1 MHKKHLWSL
10 ATVLLA
16 MLLLPVSPARADE
29 AADAQV
35 LQSLSRAISRTAT
48 DVKPAVVSVYTTHI
62 IRRDDMP
69 GIPGLPFDFGPF
81 GPQPR
86 RERPDEG
93 NGSQREFRRR
103 GLGSGFIVNADE
115 GHIITNNH
123 VIADAEDIKVQLAD
137 DREYEAT
144 VVGADHQTDIAV
156 IKIDAPDLKALE
168 LGDSDE
174 VEVGEFVLAVGSP
187 FGLRQT
193 VSFGIISG
201 KGRGDLGLED
211 YGDFIQTDAAIN
223 RGNSGGPL
231 VDVRGRVVG
240 VNTAIA
246 SRTGGS
252 VGVGFAIP
260 VNMAHHIATQLIET
274 GEVTRGWLGVGIQ
287 DLTSDMAEQFGLD
300 RPSGALV
307 TQIFDDT
314 PAAEA
319 GLEPGDIIVEFD
331 GTEITN
337 VSTLRNTVAAI
348 RPDTEVELAIIRDGE
363 RKALTATIGQLSE
376 DALAHARG
384 ETTTEE
390 LGMSVR
396 TLDPEMAEEL
406 GTEQETGVVVTAVQ
420 PDSPAAEQGIGPG
433 AIILQVNRQPVAT
446 ASEFR
451 AALREADL
459 QRGVLLLVVIED
471 QSRFVVLKSE
481 N

>member
-1 MHKKHLWSL
+1 MRKKHLWSL

-16 MLLLPVSPARADE
+16 MLLLPVFPARADE

-48 DVKPAVVSVYTTHI
+48 QVKPTVVIVYTTHVV
-62 IRRDDMP
+62 RRDEIP
-69 GIPGLPFDFGPF
+69 GIPGLPFGPF
-81 GPQPR
+81 APQPR
-86 RERPDEG
+86 REQPDEG
-93 NGSQREFRRR
+93 DGPQREFRRR

-123 VIADAEDIKVQLAD
+123 VIAGAEDIKVQLAD

-144 VVGADHQTDIAV
+144 VVGADQQTDIAV
-156 IKIDAPDLKALE
+156 IKIDAPDLKAAE

-174 VEVGEFVLAVGSP
+174 VEVGEFVLAIGSP

-193 VSFGIISG
+193 VSSGIISA
-201 KGRGDLGLED
+201 KGRGDLGIED
-211 YGDFIQTDAAIN
+211 YEDFIQTDAAIN

-260 VNMAHHIATQLIET
+260 VNMASHIATQLIET

-300 RPSGALV
+300 RPNGALV
-307 TQIFDDT
+307 TQIFDGT

-331 GTEITN
+331 GKEIPN

-348 RPDTEVELAIIRDGE
+348 QPGTEVELVIIKDGE
-363 RKALTATIGQLSE
+363 RKARTATIGQLT
-376 DALAHARG
+376 DDVMAQARG

-396 TLDPEMAEEL
+396 TLNPELAERL
-406 GTEQETGVVVTAVQ
+406 GTEQEKGVVVTAIQ
-420 PDSPAAEQGIGPG
+420 PGSPAAEQGIEPG

-451 AALREADL
+451 TALRDADL
-459 QRGVLLLVVIED
+459 QRGVLLLVVVED

>member
-1 MHKKHLWSL
+1 MRKKHLWSL

-16 MLLLPVSPARADE
+16 MLLLPVFPARADE

-48 DVKPAVVSVYTTHI
+48 QVKPTVVSVYTTHVV
-62 IRRDDMP
+62 RRDEIP
-69 GIPGLPFDFGPF
+69 GIPGLPFGPF
-81 GPQPR
+81 APQPR
-86 RERPDEG
+86 REQPDEG
-93 NGSQREFRRR
+93 DRPQREFRRR

-123 VIADAEDIKVQLAD
+123 VIAGAEDIKVQLAD

-144 VVGADHQTDIAV
+144 VVGADQQTDIAV
-156 IKIDAPDLKALE
+156 IKIDAPDLKAAE

-174 VEVGEFVLAVGSP
+174 VEVGEFVLAIGSP

-193 VSFGIISG
+193 VSSGIISA
-201 KGRGDLGLED
+201 KGRGDLGIED
-211 YGDFIQTDAAIN
+211 YEDFIQTDAAIN

-260 VNMAHHIATQLIET
+260 VNMARHIATQLIET

-300 RPSGALV
+300 RPNGALV
-307 TQIFDDT
+307 TQIFDGT

-331 GTEITN
+331 GKEIPN

-348 RPDTEVELAIIRDGE
+348 QPGTEVELVIIKDGE
-363 RKALTATIGQLSE
+363 RKARTATIGQLT
-376 DALAHARG
+376 DDVMAQARG

-396 TLDPEMAEEL
+396 TLNPELAERL
-406 GTEQETGVVVTAVQ
+406 GTEQEKGVVVTAIQ
-420 PDSPAAEQGIGPG
+420 PGSPAAEQGIEPG

-451 AALREADL
+451 TALRDADL
-459 QRGVLLLVVIED
+459 QRGVLLLVVVED